1 MNDLQQPS
9 RVSPVLNA
17 LLEKI
22 SAALEEKMANLP
34 RDPEGHIT
42 VEEAQ
47 LHRNGDSLLDWVVLE
62 LFSGCGGLPDDEI
75 RKQAI
80 WCLRMGIDDLTIC
93 LRVAEEFERE
103 R

>member
-1 MNDLQQPS
+1 MNEKQQPG

-17 LLEKI
+17 LLEKMD
-22 SAALEEKMANLP
+22 AALDETMASLP
-34 RDPEGHIT
+34 RDPEGRIT
-42 VEEAQ
+42 EEEA
-47 LHRNGDSLLDWVVLE
+47 LLRRHGDSLLDWVVTE

-75 RKQAI
+75 KQQAI
-80 WCLRMGIDDLTIC
+80 CCLRMGIDDLMIC